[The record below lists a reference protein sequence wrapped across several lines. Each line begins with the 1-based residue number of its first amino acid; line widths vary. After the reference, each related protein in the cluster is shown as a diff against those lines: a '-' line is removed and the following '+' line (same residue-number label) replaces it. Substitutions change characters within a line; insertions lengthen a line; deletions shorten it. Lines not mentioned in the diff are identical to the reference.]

1 MSVLPFASLRAAAAE
16 GAPGLVVVAGPNGA
30 GKSTFIELY
39 VHDLGLPYV
48 NADHIARILREA
60 QPDSSQRDLDQRAF
74 DEAERLRD
82 DLLELRF
89 GFCTETVFSD
99 PVGSKLDFLAR
110 ARAAGFFVTLV
121 FIGLENPGISLG
133 RVRQRVAQGGHD
145 VPEGRLIS
153 RFPRTLKNLRGAV
166 PIVNEAFLFDNT
178 LFDAPYRPIAVYA
191 DGRLAQQFPPLP
203 RWTQGLPGL

>member
-1 MSVLPFASLRAAAAE
+1 VSVLPFASLRAAAAE

-39 VHDLGLPYV
+39 VQDLGLPYV
-48 NADHIARILREA
+48 NADHITRILREA
-60 QPDSSQRDLDQRAF
+60 QPAWSPRDLDQRAF

-82 DLLELRF
+82 DLLELRV

-99 PVGSKLDFLAR
+99 PVGSKLDFLER

-145 VPEGRLIS
+145 VPEARLLS

-166 PIVNEAFLFDNT
+166 PIVNEAFLFDNS
-178 LFDAPYRPIAVYA
+178 LFDSPYRLVAAYA
-191 DGRLAQQFPPLP
+191 DGRLVAQHPPRP
-203 RWTQGLPGL
+203 RWAQGLPGL

>member
-1 MSVLPFASLRAAAAE
+1 VSVPFASLRAAAAD

-30 GKSTFIELY
+30 GKSTFIRRYLE
-39 VHDLGLPYV
+39 DLGLPYV
-48 NADHIARILREA
+48 NADHIARILRAAE
-60 QPDSSQRDLDQRAF
+60 PRLSQRELDQRAF

-82 DLLELRF
+82 DLLELRL

-99 PVGSKLDFLAR
+99 PVGAKLDFLER
-110 ARAAGFFVTLV
+110 ARAGGFFTVLV

-145 VPEGRLIS
+145 VPESRLVA
-153 RFPRTLKNLRGAV
+153 RFPRTLKNLAGAV

-178 LFDAPYRPIAVYA
+178 LFDAPYRLVATYA
-191 DGRLAQQFPPLP
+191 EGRLTAQFPPLP
-203 RWTQGLPGL
+203 RWTRGLPGL